1 MLPELR
7 WGAGAHDQ
15 VGGGEPKGAG
25 KTKLGDDNP
34 GPAVTKEE
42 PAERVLS
49 SPLRGRSG
57 DSTSSLRLLASV
69 AFNLLLRPHARATLS
84 LLAPAVRPSHL
95 VLSRSAM
102 DAFAEQQQAARP
114 QAARPPQAEG
124 PLVCSAAA
132 SRWLLDHFCPML
144 SDSVLI
150 DGKLSVSV
158 AVSPA
163 TGGMNVLH
171 VIAEY
176 LRDASQKIENQ
187 EPRAVEEFWIPLN
200 AILSIP
206 GVGGLVDEVP
216 GSGHLLDRAPYR
228 RRPFF

>member
-1 MLPELR
+1 
-7 WGAGAHDQ
+7 
-15 VGGGEPKGAG
+15 
-25 KTKLGDDNP
+25 
-34 GPAVTKEE
+34 
-42 PAERVLS
+42 
-49 SPLRGRSG
+49 
-57 DSTSSLRLLASV
+57 
-69 AFNLLLRPHARATLS
+69 
-84 LLAPAVRPSHL
+84 
-95 VLSRSAM
+95 M
-102 DAFAEQQQAARP
+102 DAFTVQQQAAGP
-114 QAARPPQAEG
+114 QAARHQAVQPHPQAEG

-132 SRWLLDHFCPML
+132 SRWLLDHFCPVL
-144 SDSVLI
+144 SDSFLI
-150 DGKLSVSV
+150 DSKLSVSV